1 MLMKTSIP
9 SKSILLFLCVII
21 GLNGTVS
28 ATPYVPPERITTHF
42 GVTSF
47 EVPQVDAMYN
57 HAFEFVQIS
66 EFEQPLQCEVPGA
79 NWGGQREEETGWM
92 YNVIETDNTLE
103 AIWVWSRYYELTG
116 DDQFNDEIADA
127 WTYAYTYPAWL
138 EGAGYYSSHNCAWAL
153 AAELKYRTVFNDSSH
168 WGYAATSANYILNT
182 PLSFAD
188 PLNVM
193 VTGWCCGNLY
203 LYGEATGNAQYM
215 QTAVSR
221 GEQIIAW
228 VEQDPTVRLALES
241 WAMSSG
247 TFVWGLC
254 NSIFR
259 EDPALGQSWL
269 ATYGPMVQVFEPT
282 TPSWSNAWNVAYCN
296 AQGGMFDVTAD
307 PTYQQNHLWLTN
319 YLLHK
324 DIDNDGGIPASALG
338 SSDEDASWTSAYL
351 AMMGCNWYLTS
362 EIDAGVLIIR
372 SPGNRTRI
380 TLGEPI
386 DIFAVVGN
394 WGTAVLS
401 DVMVVASGAF
411 QDTLYVDLQPN
422 ENANVT
428 FGQWTP
434 STVGIDSLRVTV
446 SVPGDGNAIN
456 DSDVNL
462 FMVQPSLYGEHANA
476 STLRF
481 DKETKITNGLAEISF
496 SLPQTDEV
504 VLELYNPLGRKVCTI
519 FEGTFAAG
527 SHSLT
532 LEISGESQ
540 LSSGTYILHL
550 QGSSGADC
558 MKILL
563 LK

>member
-1 MLMKTSIP
+1 MKTWRLY
-9 SKSILLFLCVII
+9 KTILLVVCMVV
-21 GLNGTVS
+21 GLPGYLS

-42 GVTSF
+42 GVTSY
-47 EVPQVDAMYN
+47 EAPQLDAMYN
-57 HAFEFVQIS
+57 HAFEFVQIA
-66 EFEQPLQCEVPGA
+66 EFEQPLQCEVVGI
-79 NWGGQREEETGWM
+79 NWGGQREEESGWM

-103 AIWVWSRYYELTG
+103 VIWVWSRYFELSG
-116 DDQFNDEIADA
+116 DEQFNDEIADA
-127 WTYAYTYPAWL
+127 WTYAYNFPAWL

-153 AAELKYRTVFNDSSH
+153 AAELKYRTVFDDSSH
-168 WGYAATSANYILNT
+168 WDYAAASANYILNT
-182 PLSFAD
+182 PLSFTD

-203 LYGEATGNAQYM
+203 LYGEATGNEEYM
-215 QTAVSR
+215 RTAVRR
-221 GEQIIAW
+221 GEEIMAW
-228 VEQDPTVRLALES
+228 VEQDPITRLSLES

-259 EDPALGQSWL
+259 YHPALGQSWL
-269 ATYGPMVQVFEPT
+269 ATYGPLVQVFEPT
-282 TPSWSNAWNVAYCN
+282 MPSWSNAWNVAYCN

-324 DIDNDGGIPASALG
+324 DIDNDGGIPASASG
-338 SSDEDASWTSAYL
+338 SSDTDASWTSAYL
-351 AMMGCNWYLTS
+351 AMMGCNLYLTS

-386 DIFAVVGN
+386 DVSAVVGN
-394 WGTAVLS
+394 WGTSALL

-422 ENANVT
+422 QNANVT

-434 STVGIDSLRVTV
+434 SSVGIDSLRITV
-446 SVPGDGNAIN
+446 FVEGDGNAIN

-462 FMVQPSLYGEHANA
+462 FMVQPSRGEDYAVR
-476 STLRF
+476 STPHF
-481 DKETKITNGLAEISF
+481 DERARVISSSTEISF
-496 SLPQTDEV
+496 KLPQTGE
-504 VLELYNPLGRKVCTI
+504 I
-519 FEGTFAAG
+519 
-527 SHSLT
+527 SLT
-532 LEISGESQ
+532 LYNTLGRRVGTIFKGNLTAGNHSITMGTPGMNH
-540 LSSGTYILHL
+540 LSSGTYILRL
-550 QGSSGADC
+550 QSDRGADC

-563 LK
+563 IK